1 MVVVGTNELNYCT
14 AVEFTMGN
22 ASDLEMLD
30 VEQVPIGPRTHSPT
44 TNQEAPGE
52 VKYLE
57 R

>member
-14 AVEFTMGN
+14 AVEFTMGS

-30 VEQVPIGPRTHSPT
+30 VEQVPIGPRTHSPA